1 MNVVN
6 GKALAQKLQ
15 QKVKLELESLKTRP
29 KLVIVSVGSNPASQ
43 IYLQNKVKACS
54 QVSIDS
60 EIITLPKTINEADL
74 IQKIDRF
81 NKDKTVHAIL
91 VQMLLPKEIN
101 SQNVVM
107 AIDPAKDVDCLHPA
121 NQGKL
126 LSLSKNGFKINSIL
140 MPCTPKGILYLL
152 ESENVDLVGKKIVII
167 NRSNLVGKPLAALLI
182 ACGATV
188 CVCHSQ
194 TNNLANET
202 RQADI
207 LVSAIGKPS
216 FVKAEMVKKGA
227 IVVDV
232 GISRIDGKIIGD
244 VDFGA
249 VSKKAMSV
257 TPVPGG
263 VGPMTVAC
271 LLDNVLFLIKNK
283 FIS

>member
-1 MNVVN
+1 MSVID
-6 GKALAQKLQ
+6 GKTLAQKIEQ
-15 QKVKLELESLKTRP
+15 EVKSEITSLKIKP
-29 KLVIVSVGSNPASQ
+29 KLVMIAVEENLASQ
-43 IYLQNKVKACS
+43 IYLKNKVRVCEYVGIS
-54 QVSIDS
+54 SEVVSLAKDTS
-60 EIITLPKTINEADL
+60 EIDL
-74 IQKIDRF
+74 IEKIGQL
-81 NKDKTVHAIL
+81 NKDKAVDAIL
-91 VQMLLPKEIN
+91 VQMPLPEQIDAEKIIQ
-101 SQNVVM
+101 S
-107 AIDPAKDVDCLHPA
+107 IDPDKDVDCLHPV

-126 LSLSKNGFKINSIL
+126 LLLPKTGFAMDTIL
-140 MPCTPKGILYLL
+140 MPCTPRGILYLL

-182 ACGATV
+182 SCGATV

-207 LVSAIGKPS
+207 LVSAVGKPS

-232 GISRIDGKIIGD
+232 GISRIDGKIVGD

-249 VSKKAMSV
+249 VSKKAMSI